1 MTKDEIIAKVKALEL
16 PAGSFVVFGSCPL
29 AAAGLREAND
39 IDMLVS
45 EEAHAMLKAKGWQE
59 IEKGPDDKPLTHDVF
74 DAHTSWNFSTY
85 SPTLEQLLV
94 SADIYSDIPFAAL
107 IEVRKWKAA
116 SGRPKDSR
124 DIELIDNYLTRA
136 R

>member
-59 IEKGPDDKPLTHDVF
+59 IEKGLDDKPLTHDVF
-74 DAHTSWNFSTY
+74 DAHTSWNFSAY

-94 SADIYSDIPFAAL
+94 SADIYSGIPFAAL
-107 IEVRKWKAA
+107 EEVRKWKAA